1 MIMNRVHR
9 STNGWY
15 TINNRAEEAQG
26 ADTADVY
33 IYAEIGDSWFAESV
47 TAAQFVKDVAGLDV
61 GQINLHLN
69 SPGGDVYD
77 GIAIANVLR
86 QHDATVTVY
95 VDGLAASAASFIA
108 MAGDEVVM
116 GKGSELMIHDSWG
129 ICIGNAEDMATMS
142 SQLDHVSNNIA
153 SMYVDKAGG
162 DTQFWR
168 DAMLA
173 ETWYTAEE
181 AVEAGLAD
189 RVMPLKRGKNGEGSK
204 NKFDLSIFNHAGRAQ
219 APPPPILARLT
230 SNRNTSIDSVPAH
243 LSEGEYVIPASK
255 VTTFASGG
263 VITANTPPTSPAEP
277 VRFINPTTEG
287 ADTMSDTLTTG
298 LRERLGIPDDA
309 ELDDEGLL
317 AAVDEALDEQ
327 QPENHATEL
336 PSGTV
341 IIEQSVLDEL
351 RASADLGRQAR
362 EQQLTSERYALVD
375 AAIQDG
381 RIYPSRRENWVQ
393 ALVADPGAADV
404 LAGLATGLVPFEPKG
419 YTGGV
424 DASSDDDL
432 YSKLYGKAAV

>member
-1 MIMNRVHR
+1 MIMNRMHR
-9 STNGWY
+9 SDRGWY
-15 TINNRAEEAQG
+15 TINNRADEAEDT
-26 ADTADVY
+26 DTADVY
-33 IYAEIGDSWFAESV
+33 IYAEIGDSFFGDSV
-47 TAAQFVKDVAGLDV
+47 SAADFVREVAGLEAK
-61 GQINLHLN
+61 QLNLHLN

-86 QHDATVTVY
+86 QHPADVTVY

-116 GKGSELMIHDSWG
+116 GKGAELMIHDSWG
-129 ICIGNAEDMATMS
+129 ICIGNSEDMATMS
-142 SQLDHVSNNIA
+142 GQLDHVSNNIA

-162 DTQFWR
+162 TTQFWR

-189 RVMPLKRGKNGEGSK
+189 RISDNKKAEK
-204 NKFDLSIFNHAGRAQ
+204 AKAKFDLSIFNHAGRSN
-219 APPPPILARLT
+219 APAPPILARLT

-243 LSEGEYVIPASK
+243 LSKGEYVIPASK
-255 VTTFASGG
+255 VQTFASGG
-263 VITANTPPTSPAEP
+263 QITGSTGSTTQTSPAEP
-277 VRFINPTTEG
+277 VRTINPTTEG

-309 ELDDEGLL
+309 ELDDDGLL

-327 QPENHATEL
+327 QPENSATEL
-336 PSGTV
+336 PAGTV
-341 IIEQSVLDEL
+341 IIEQAILDDL

-362 EQQLTSERYALVD
+362 EQQLASERNALVD

-381 RIYPSRRENWVQ
+381 RIAPSRRDHWVQ
-393 ALVADPGAADV
+393 ALVADPGAKDV
-404 LAGLATGLVPFEPKG
+404 LTGLAAGMVPFAAKG

-424 DASSDDDL
+424 EASTDDDL
-432 YSKLYGKAAV
+432 YSKLYGSEAR